1 MTITKSDL
9 INSVHKNVNLP
20 KNKSAKVTE
29 SLLEIIKKT
38 LENGEDIMIS
48 RFGKFYVKENK
59 GRRPIIDANY
69 IPGES
74 RQVVFKCSAALMD
87 KINH

>member
-9 INSVHKNVNLP
+9 INSVHKNAGLP
-20 KNKSAKVTE
+20 KNKSAKMIE

-48 RFGKFYVKENK
+48 SFGKFYVKENK
-59 GRRPIIDANY
+59 SRRPITDANY
-69 IPGES
+69 ISGES
-74 RQVVFKCSAALMD
+74 RQASFKCSAALIN